1 MNTFWDDY
9 FSEYAFS
16 IVTTGYNNTLE
27 RKKKQNTAVG
37 YFLKIGLTEL
47 YANTAAVLVVFL
59 FFLHLSRFISTY
71 TYTVCFP

>member
-27 RKKKQNTAVG
+27 RKKKQKTAVG

-47 YANTAAVLVVFL
+47 YANTAAVLF
-59 FFLHLSRFISTY
+59 
-71 TYTVCFP
+71 